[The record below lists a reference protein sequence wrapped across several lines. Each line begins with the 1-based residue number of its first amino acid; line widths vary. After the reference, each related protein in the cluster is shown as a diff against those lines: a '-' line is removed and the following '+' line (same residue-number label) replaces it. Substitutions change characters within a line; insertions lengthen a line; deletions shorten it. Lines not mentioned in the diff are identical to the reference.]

1 MVQHVKVIVTKSDDL
16 GLILR
21 NHMVEEKNK
30 YLHIVFFF
38 SLCML
43 VMGTH

>member
-1 MVQHVKVIVTKSDDL
+1 MVQHIKVIFTKSGDL

-21 NHMVEEKNK
+21 NHMVEEKSK
-30 YLHIVFFF
+30 YLHIAFV
-38 SLCML
+38 LYML